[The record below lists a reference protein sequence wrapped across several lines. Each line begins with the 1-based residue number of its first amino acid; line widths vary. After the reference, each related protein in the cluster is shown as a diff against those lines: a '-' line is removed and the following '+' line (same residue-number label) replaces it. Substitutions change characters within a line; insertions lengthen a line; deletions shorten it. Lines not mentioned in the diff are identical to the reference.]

1 MTAESIHEKAR
12 NLEKQ
17 MSASHL
23 VWDMD
28 KVRDIG
34 ITHREFDVLQLVFI
48 GLLNK
53 EIGDFLG
60 IACQTV
66 KAHKVSIS
74 RKVDIYG
81 GEIHLFNKLI
91 DQGVVTFIPS
101 VPLEQWI
108 GIRKEPS
115 KRN

>member
-12 NLEKQ
+12 ELEKR
-17 MSASHL
+17 MSASL
-23 VWDMD
+23 PVWDMD
-28 KVRDIG
+28 KVRDLG
-34 ITHREFDVLQLVFI
+34 ITRREFAVLKLAFI
-48 GLLNK
+48 GLSDK
-53 EIGDFLG
+53 EVADFLG
-60 IACQTV
+60 ITLDTV
-66 KAHKVSIS
+66 HDHKTSIFQ
-74 RKVDIYG
+74 KVDVYG
-81 GEIHLFNKLI
+81 GEILLLNKLL